1 MQGIME
7 RVNGQDVKGRMFVI
21 RNGKTFVREGYRV
34 SCDEKYLAELYAILK
49 DSYIDNLSKK
59 AITKVTTKDA
69 EGNDVVL
76 ERPTRIKL
84 PKGIELTIPTSEKN
98 FVGNYPMGTAIP
110 LAEKDNVIGIYW
122 RNEWGVY
129 DYDLH
134 FVSKSGQHYGWN
146 GDYHGGKYG
155 KIIYSGDM
163 TSACPEA
170 AECIY
175 IEKGAPD
182 GVISVNKFSGEM
194 NSKFKLFV
202 AVDPDKSNM
211 EGLRTFENAM
221 VDPNKIVF
229 EAELQHESYGMKVVA
244 KIEDG
249 KIFMSN
255 VEAGTARVPSVSMMR
270 VIEAQGKVKANSY
283 IKLND
288 LLVAA
293 GFEFVEDE
301 PDIDLTQMSKN
312 DLIKLVE

>member
-1 MQGIME
+1 M
-7 RVNGQDVKGRMFVI
+7 
-21 RNGKTFVREGYRV
+21 
-34 SCDEKYLAELYAILK
+34 
-49 DSYIDNLSKK
+49 
-59 AITKVTTKDA
+59 
-69 EGNDVVL
+69 
-76 ERPTRIKL
+76 
-84 PKGIELTIPTSEKN
+84 TIPTSEKN

-146 GDYHGGKYG
+146 GDYHGGRYG

-202 AVDPDKSNM
+202 AVDPDKANIDRRDPYRN
-211 EGLRTFENAM
+211 GTKNAM

-255 VEAGTARVPSVSMMR
+255 VEAGTGRVPSVSMMR

-288 LLVAA
+288 LLTAA

-312 DLIKLVE
+312 DIIKLVE